1 MHPGRPYATADRLL
15 MMDATA
21 NQPTADELITALAE
35 PSARADPY
43 PVYARLR
50 QLAPVHRAASGAV
63 FLSGYE
69 DCATLTRGPAFRS
82 QGPEFMDA
90 VAPGWRERPGR
101 VATVESLL
109 FRDPPDHTRL
119 RRLVGGAFTPR
130 RIEGLREEVVRL
142 VNDALDAIADAG
154 SDGGVVNLHEI
165 LSATLPISV
174 IGALVGVPREDWP
187 LLRGW
192 MTAMMQ
198 IVEMTTNT
206 RIMDEAD
213 EGAQQLMEYFADL
226 VAQRRAHPR
235 EDLATALVT
244 VRDSGIADADVQPS
258 ETQRSDSYLSSSAR
272 HIASTRSGLVQLSGT
287 AASNPGVQLSGT
299 AASNPDVQ
307 LSETELLQTL
317 ILLFM
322 AGVDT
327 MVNHLAAGTAAL
339 LTHPDQLDALRTDP
353 ALAPSAVEEMLR
365 YDAPIQIVG
374 RVAGEPVRLGEV
386 DIPAGALVI
395 GLLGAA
401 NRDPSRFPDP
411 DMFDIARRPGFSV
424 LSFGGGMH
432 YCLGAPLARIESAE
446 FFPAFLARFP
456 RLALGGEPV
465 RRGLVL
471 RGFATL
477 PITVS

>member
-21 NQPTADELITALAE
+21 NQPTADELITSLAE
-35 PSARADPY
+35 PSVRADPY

-90 VAPGWRERPGR
+90 VAPGWRKRPGR

-119 RRLVGGAFTPR
+119 RRLVSGAFTPR
-130 RIEGLREEVVRL
+130 RTEALREEVVRL
-142 VNDALDAIADAG
+142 VDDALDAIAEAG

-165 LSATLPISV
+165 LSGTLPISV
-174 IGALVGVPREDWP
+174 IGALVGVPPEDWP

-213 EGAQQLMEYFADL
+213 EGARRLTEYFADL

-244 VRDSGIADADVQPS
+244 VRDSGDSGDSDSAAASDPSVHLS
-258 ETQRSDSYLSSSAR
+258 ETAVR
-272 HIASTRSGLVQLSGT
+272 
-287 AASNPGVQLSGT
+287 
-299 AASNPDVQ
+299 

-339 LTHPDQLDALRTDP
+339 LAHPDQLDALRTDP

-374 RVAGEPVRLGEV
+374 RVTGEPVRLGEV

-411 DMFDIARRPGFSV
+411 DVFDIARRPGISM

-432 YCLGAPLARIESAE
+432 YCLGAPLARIESAQ

-456 RLALGGEPV
+456 TLALGGEPV